1 LLFPAGFRGCHGT
14 HIQQVLVACIP
25 RNTGHRNPR
34 PLMLMKTRTERD
46 SLGERNVPADA
57 YYGIQ
62 TLRAKENFP
71 ISGITARPEFVNA
84 YAMVKK
90 AAAMANMDVGWLE
103 PKIGRAI
110 IAACEEILDGK
121 LRDQFIVDVYQ
132 AGAGTSFNMN
142 FNEVIANRALELIKR
157 KKGEYSVINP
167 NDHVNMAQSTND
179 TYPTA
184 MRLCILMVAQGFLD
198 NLENLR
204 KAFAKKGMEFERVLK
219 SGRTHLMDALPIT
232 LGQEF
237 AAYSVAIKKARN
249 LIKENLKLLEEV
261 PLGATAVGTGA
272 NTHPDY
278 QRQVV
283 NRLREVTGLNLI
295 EAEDPREMLQSRLEL
310 ASFSSSLKELSLE
323 LIRISND
330 LRLMNSGP
338 VTGWGEIRLP
348 ATQPG
353 SSIMPGKVNP
363 VMAECMNMICF
374 QIMGNDLA
382 VSMAVQA
389 GQMELN
395 VMNPVMIHNILES
408 MVLLNNYIPVFI
420 AKCISG
426 IEADEERCKSYL
438 EKNPSIATFLA
449 PHIGYM
455 KSAEIAKEALKRDMS
470 VRDLVIEKG
479 LLSKKDLDRIF
490 DWEFLIG
497 RKKSEKK

>member
-1 LLFPAGFRGCHGT
+1 
-14 HIQQVLVACIP
+14 
-25 RNTGHRNPR
+25 
-34 PLMLMKTRTERD
+34 METRKEKD
-46 SLGERNVPADA
+46 SLGEREVPVNA

-62 TLRAKENFP
+62 TLRATENFP
-71 ISGITARPEFVNA
+71 VSGILARPEFINA

-103 PKIGRAI
+103 PHIAEAI
-110 IAACEEILDGK
+110 VSACNEILAGK
-121 LRDQFIVDVYQ
+121 LHDQFVVDDFQ

-142 FNEVIANRALELIKR
+142 MNEVVANRALELVGR
-157 KKGEYSVINP
+157 KKGDYSVIHP

-184 MRLCILMVAQGFLD
+184 MRLCILIIAQDLLD
-198 NLENLR
+198 KLERLR
-204 KAFAKKGMEFERVLK
+204 KAFVKKGMEFERVLK
-219 SGRTHLMDALPIT
+219 SGRTHLMDALPVT

-237 AAYSVAIKKARN
+237 MAYSVAIKKSRDM
-249 LIKENLKLLEEV
+249 LKEKLKLLEEV

-278 QRQVV
+278 HVQVV
-283 NRLREVTGLNLI
+283 KHLREITGLNLI
-295 EAEDPREMLQSRLEL
+295 EAEDPREALQSRLDFASISGGLKAL
-310 ASFSSSLKELSLE
+310 ALE

-338 VTGWGEIRLP
+338 ITGWAEIRLP

-374 QIMGNDLA
+374 QIIGNDLS

-420 AKCISG
+420 DKCISG
-426 IEADEERCKSYL
+426 IEADEEKCRSYL
-438 EKNPSIATFLA
+438 EKNPSIATFLD

-455 KSAEIAKEALKRDMS
+455 QAAEIAKEALRRNMS
-470 VRDLVIEKG
+470 VRDLVLEKG
-479 LLSKKDLDRIF
+479 ILTEEQVEQIF
-490 DWEFLIG
+490 DIDFLVG
-497 RKKSEKK
+497 KKKSDKK

>member
-1 LLFPAGFRGCHGT
+1 MRLA
-14 HIQQVLVACIP
+14 
-25 RNTGHRNPR
+25 
-34 PLMLMKTRTERD
+34 KTRVERD
-46 SLGERNVPADA
+46 SLGEREVPADA

-62 TLRAKENFP
+62 TMRATENFP
-71 ISGITARPEFVNA
+71 VSGIMARPEFIDA

-103 PKIGRAI
+103 PYIAEAI
-110 IAACEEILDGK
+110 VAACDEILAGK
-121 LRDQFIVDVYQ
+121 LRDQFVVDDFQ

-142 FNEVIANRALELIKR
+142 LNEVIANRALELIGR
-157 KKGEYSVINP
+157 SKGEYSIISP

-184 MRLCILMVAQGFLD
+184 MRLCILIIAQHLLD
-198 NLENLR
+198 NLEKLR
-204 KAFAKKGMEFERVLK
+204 RAFVKKGMEFENVLK
-219 SGRTHLMDALPIT
+219 SGRTHLMDALPVT

-237 AAYSVAIKKARN
+237 MAYSVAIKKSRDQ
-249 LIKENLKLLEEV
+249 LKEKLKLLEEV

-278 QRQVV
+278 HKQAVRHM
-283 NRLREVTGLNLI
+283 REITGLNLI
-295 EAEDPREMLQSRLEL
+295 EAEDPRESLQSRLDFAMISGGLKAL
-310 ASFSSSLKELSLE
+310 ALE

-338 VTGWGEIRLP
+338 TTGWAEIRLP

-363 VMAECMNMICF
+363 VMAECMDMICF
-374 QIMGNDLA
+374 QIVGNDLS

-420 AKCISG
+420 DKCISG
-426 IEADEERCKSYL
+426 IEADVEKCRSYL
-438 EKNPSIATFLA
+438 EKNPSIATFLDT
-449 PHIGYM
+449 HIGYM
-455 KSAEIAKEALKRDMS
+455 KSAEVAKEALRRNMS

-479 LLSKKDLDRIF
+479 IMTREQADRVF
-490 DWEFLIG
+490 DIEFLIG
-497 RKKSEKK
+497 KKKSDKK

>member
-1 LLFPAGFRGCHGT
+1 M
-14 HIQQVLVACIP
+14 
-25 RNTGHRNPR
+25 NTR
-34 PLMLMKTRTERD
+34 LERD
-46 SLGERNVPADA
+46 SLGERQVPEDA

-62 TLRAKENFP
+62 TLRATENFP
-71 ISGITARPEFVNA
+71 VSGIRARPEFISA

-90 AAAMANMDVGWLE
+90 AAALANMDVGWLE
-103 PKIGRAI
+103 PYIAEAI
-110 IAACEEILDGK
+110 VAACDEIMAGK
-121 LRDQFIVDVYQ
+121 LHDQFVVDDFQ

-142 FNEVIANRALELIKR
+142 LNEVIANRALELIGR
-157 KKGEYSVINP
+157 GKGEYSVINP

-184 MRLCILMVAQGFLD
+184 MRLCILIIAQELMDKLD
-198 NLENLR
+198 DLR

-237 AAYSVAIKKARN
+237 MAYSVAIKKARDQ
-249 LIKENLKLLEEV
+249 LKEKLKLLEEV
-261 PLGATAVGTGA
+261 PLGATAIGTGA

-278 QRQVV
+278 HRQVV
-283 NRLREVTGLNLI
+283 RHLRQITGLNLI
-295 EAEDPREMLQSRLEL
+295 EAEDPREALQSRLDFAMISGGLKAL
-310 ASFSSSLKELSLE
+310 ALE

-338 VTGWGEIRLP
+338 TTGWAEIRLP

-363 VMAECMNMICF
+363 VMAECMDMICF
-374 QIMGNDLA
+374 QIVGNDIS

-408 MVLLNNYIPVFI
+408 MVLLDNYIPVFI
-420 AKCISG
+420 EKCISG
-426 IEADEERCKSYL
+426 IEADEEKCRSYL
-438 EKNPSIATFLA
+438 EKNPSIATFLD
-449 PHIGYM
+449 PYIGYM
-455 KSAEIAKEALKRDMS
+455 NSAELAKEALGRNMS
-470 VRDLVIEKG
+470 VRDLVIEKRI
-479 LLSKKDLDRIF
+479 LTQEQVDSIFDLD
-490 DWEFLIG
+490 FLIG
-497 RKKSEKK
+497 KKKSDKK

>member
-1 LLFPAGFRGCHGT
+1 
-14 HIQQVLVACIP
+14 
-25 RNTGHRNPR
+25 
-34 PLMLMKTRTERD
+34 METRKERD
-46 SLGERNVPADA
+46 SLGVREVPADA

-62 TLRAKENFP
+62 TLRATENFP
-71 ISGITARPEFVNA
+71 VSGIRARPEFINA
-84 YAMVKK
+84 FAMVKK
-90 AAAMANMDVGWLE
+90 AAALANMDVGWLE
-103 PKIGRAI
+103 PYKAEAI
-110 IAACEEILDGK
+110 VSACDEIMSGK
-121 LRDQFIVDVYQ
+121 LQDQFVVDDFQ

-142 FNEVIANRALELIKR
+142 LNEVIANRALELVGKA
-157 KKGEYSVINP
+157 KGDYSVINP

-184 MRLCILMVAQGFLD
+184 MRLCILIIAQDLLD
-198 NLENLR
+198 KLDLLR
-204 KAFAKKGMEFERVLK
+204 KAFVRKGMQFEKILK
-219 SGRTHLMDALPIT
+219 SGRTHLMDALPVT

-237 AAYSVAIKKARN
+237 MAYSVAIKKSRDQ
-249 LIKENLKLLEEV
+249 LKEKLKLLEEV

-283 NRLREVTGLNLI
+283 KRLRAITGLNLI
-295 EAEDPREMLQSRLEL
+295 EAEDPREALQSRLDFAMISGGLKAL
-310 ASFSSSLKELSLE
+310 ALE

-338 VTGWGEIRLP
+338 ITGWAEIRLP

-363 VMAECMNMICF
+363 VMAECMDMICF
-374 QIMGNDLA
+374 QIMGNDIS

-408 MVLLNNYIPVFI
+408 MVLLNNYIPVYI
-420 AKCISG
+420 EKCISG
-426 IEADEERCKSYL
+426 IEADEAKCRSYL
-438 EKNPSIATFLA
+438 DKNPSIATFLD

-455 KSAEIAKEALKRDMS
+455 QSAEIAKEALSRNMS
-470 VRDLVIEKG
+470 VKDLVIEKG
-479 LLSKKDLDRIF
+479 ILTPEQVERIF

-497 RKKSEKK
+497 RKKSDKK

>member
-1 LLFPAGFRGCHGT
+1 MGFR
-14 HIQQVLVACIP
+14 I
-25 RNTGHRNPR
+25 
-34 PLMLMKTRTERD
+34 ERD
-46 SLGERNVPADA
+46 SLGERQVPEEA

-62 TLRAKENFP
+62 TLRATENFP
-71 ISGITARPEFVNA
+71 VSGIMPRPEFINA

-90 AAAMANMDVGWLE
+90 AAAQANMDVGWLE
-103 PKIGRAI
+103 PSIAEAI
-110 IAACEEILDGK
+110 VSACDEILAGK
-121 LRDQFIVDVYQ
+121 LHDQFVVDDFQ

-142 FNEVIANRALELIKR
+142 LNEVIANRALELIGH
-157 KKGEYSVINP
+157 KKGEYQLINP

-184 MRLCILMVAQGFLD
+184 MRLCILIIAQDLLD
-198 NLENLR
+198 KLEQLR
-204 KAFAKKGMEFERVLK
+204 RAFVRKGMEFERVLK
-219 SGRTHLMDALPIT
+219 SGRTHLMDALPVT

-237 AAYSVAIKKARN
+237 MAYSVAIRKGRDQLKG
-249 LIKENLKLLEEV
+249 KLKLLEEV

-278 QRQVV
+278 HTQVV
-283 NRLREVTGLNLI
+283 KHLRAITALNLI
-295 EAEDPREMLQSRLEL
+295 EAEDPRESLQSRLDFSTVSGGLKSL
-310 ASFSSSLKELSLE
+310 ALE

-338 VTGWGEIRLP
+338 TTGWAEIRLP

-374 QIMGNDLA
+374 QIVGNDLS

-420 AKCISG
+420 DKCVLG
-426 IEADEERCKSYL
+426 IEADEDKCRSYL
-438 EKNPSIATFLA
+438 EKNPSIATFLE

-455 KSAEIAKEALKRDMS
+455 KSADIAKEALKRNMS
-470 VRDLVIEKG
+470 VKALVIEKG
-479 LLSKKDLDRIF
+479 ILTPEQVERIF
-490 DWEFLIG
+490 DIEFLIG
-497 RKKSEKK
+497 AKKSDKK

>member
-1 LLFPAGFRGCHGT
+1 MC
-14 HIQQVLVACIP
+14 
-25 RNTGHRNPR
+25 
-34 PLMLMKTRTERD
+34 LMGNRIERD
-46 SLGERNVPADA
+46 SLGEREVPEDA

-62 TLRAKENFP
+62 TLRATENFP
-71 ISGITARPEFVNA
+71 VSGIMARPEFINA

-90 AAAMANMDVGWLE
+90 AAAQANMDVGWLE
-103 PKIGRAI
+103 PYITEAI
-110 IAACEEILDGK
+110 VAACDEILAGK
-121 LRDQFIVDVYQ
+121 LHDQFVVDDFQ

-142 FNEVIANRALELIKR
+142 FNEVIANRALELVGR
-157 KKGEYSVINP
+157 KKGEYSVIHP

-179 TYPTA
+179 TYPAA
-184 MRLCILMVAQGFLD
+184 MRLCILIIAQDLLD
-198 NLENLR
+198 NLDKLR
-204 KAFAKKGMEFERVLK
+204 KSFVKKGMQFEKILK

-237 AAYSVAIKKARN
+237 TAYSVAIKKSASQ
-249 LIKENLKLLEEV
+249 LKEKLKLLEEV

-278 QRQVV
+278 HTQVV
-283 NRLREVTGLNLI
+283 KHLREITGLNLI
-295 EAEDPREMLQSRLEL
+295 EAEDPREALQSRLDL
-310 ASFSSSLKELSLE
+310 AAVSSGMKAIALE

-338 VTGWGEIRLP
+338 TTGWAEIKLP

-363 VMAECMNMICF
+363 VMAECMDMICF
-374 QIMGNDLA
+374 QIVGNDIS

-420 AKCISG
+420 DKCIAG
-426 IEADEERCKSYL
+426 IEADEAKCRSYL
-438 EKNPSIATFLA
+438 EKNPSIATFLD

-455 KSAEIAKEALKRDMS
+455 QAAEIAKEALRRNMS
-470 VRDLVIEKG
+470 VKDLVLEKG
-479 LLSKKDLDRIF
+479 VLTKEQVEQIF
-490 DWEFLIG
+490 DYEFLVG
-497 RKKSEKK
+497 NKKSDKK

>member
-1 LLFPAGFRGCHGT
+1 LE
-14 HIQQVLVACIP
+14 
-25 RNTGHRNPR
+25 
-34 PLMLMKTRTERD
+34 TRKERD
-46 SLGERNVPADA
+46 SLGVREVPADA

-62 TLRAKENFP
+62 TLRAIENFP
-71 ISGITARPEFVNA
+71 VSGIRARPEFINA
-84 YAMVKK
+84 FAMVKK
-90 AAAMANMDVGWLE
+90 AAALANMDVGWLE
-103 PKIGRAI
+103 PYKAEAI
-110 IAACEEILDGK
+110 VSACDEIMSGK
-121 LRDQFIVDVYQ
+121 LQDQFVVDDFQ

-142 FNEVIANRALELIKR
+142 LNEVIANRALELIGKE
-157 KKGEYSVINP
+157 KGDYSVINP

-184 MRLCILMVAQGFLD
+184 MRLCILIIAQDLLD
-198 NLENLR
+198 KLDLLR
-204 KAFAKKGMEFERVLK
+204 KAFVKKGMQFEKILK
-219 SGRTHLMDALPIT
+219 SGRTHLMDALPVT

-237 AAYSVAIKKARN
+237 MAYSVAIKKSRN
-249 LIKENLKLLEEV
+249 QLKENLKLLEEV

-283 NRLREVTGLNLI
+283 KHIRAITGLNLI
-295 EAEDPREMLQSRLEL
+295 EAEDPREALQSRLDFAMISGGLKAL
-310 ASFSSSLKELSLE
+310 A

-338 VTGWGEIRLP
+338 ITGWAEIRLP

-363 VMAECMNMICF
+363 VMAECMDMICF
-374 QIMGNDLA
+374 QIMGNDIS

-408 MVLLNNYIPVFI
+408 MVLLNNYIPVYI
-420 AKCISG
+420 EKCISG
-426 IEADEERCKSYL
+426 IEADEAKCRSYL
-438 EKNPSIATFLA
+438 EKNPSIATFLD

-455 KSAEIAKEALKRDMS
+455 QSAEIAKEALRRSMS
-470 VRDLVIEKG
+470 VKDLVIEKG
-479 LLSKKDLDRIF
+479 ILTPEQVERIF

-497 RKKSEKK
+497 RKKSDKK

>member
-1 LLFPAGFRGCHGT
+1 MGNR
-14 HIQQVLVACIP
+14 I
-25 RNTGHRNPR
+25 
-34 PLMLMKTRTERD
+34 ERD
-46 SLGERNVPADA
+46 SLGEREVPEDA

-62 TLRAKENFP
+62 TLRATENFP
-71 ISGITARPEFVNA
+71 VSGIMARPEFINA

-90 AAAMANMDVGWLE
+90 AAAQANMDVGWLE
-103 PKIGRAI
+103 PYITEAI
-110 IAACEEILDGK
+110 VAACDEILAGK
-121 LRDQFIVDVYQ
+121 LHDQFVVDDFQ

-142 FNEVIANRALELIKR
+142 FNEVIANRALELVGR
-157 KKGEYSVINP
+157 KKGEYSVIHP

-179 TYPTA
+179 TYPAA
-184 MRLCILMVAQGFLD
+184 MRLCILIIAQDLLD
-198 NLENLR
+198 NLDKL
-204 KAFAKKGMEFERVLK
+204 KKSFVKKGMEFERILK
-219 SGRTHLMDALPIT
+219 SGRTHLMDALPVT

-237 AAYSVAIKKARN
+237 MAYSVAIKKGRDQ
-249 LIKENLKLLEEV
+249 LKEKLKLLEEV

-278 QRQVV
+278 HRMVV
-283 NRLREVTGLNLI
+283 KHLREITGLNLI
-295 EAEDPREMLQSRLEL
+295 EAEDPREALQSRLDFATVSGGLKVL
-310 ASFSSSLKELSLE
+310 ALE

-338 VTGWGEIRLP
+338 ITGWAEIKLP

-363 VMAECMNMICF
+363 VMAECMDMICF
-374 QIMGNDLA
+374 QIVGNDIS

-420 AKCISG
+420 EKCISG
-426 IEADEERCKSYL
+426 IEADEEKCRSYL
-438 EKNPSIATFLA
+438 EKNPSIATFLD

-455 KSAEIAKEALKRDMS
+455 KAAEIAKEALKRNMS

-479 LLSKKDLDRIF
+479 IFTPEEADRIF
-490 DWEFLIG
+490 DYEYLIG
-497 RKKSEKK
+497 KKKSDKK

>member
-1 LLFPAGFRGCHGT
+1 MASSR
-14 HIQQVLVACIP
+14 V
-25 RNTGHRNPR
+25 R
-34 PLMLMKTRTERD
+34 KERD
-46 SLGERNVPADA
+46 SIGERDVPEDA

-62 TLRAKENFP
+62 TLRATENFP
-71 ISGITARPEFVNA
+71 VSGIRARPEFIRA

-90 AAAMANMDVGWLE
+90 AAALANMDVGWLE
-103 PKIGRAI
+103 PRIAEAI
-110 IAACEEILDGK
+110 VSACDEILSDK
-121 LRDQFIVDVYQ
+121 LHDQFVVDDFQ

-142 FNEVIANRALELIKR
+142 LNEVIANRALELIGKA
-157 KKGEYSVINP
+157 KGEYSIIHP

-184 MRLCILMVAQGFLD
+184 MRLCILIIAQDLMD
-198 NLENLR
+198 NLEKLKR
-204 KAFAKKGMEFERVLK
+204 AFVKKGMEFERVLK
-219 SGRTHLMDALPIT
+219 SGRTHLMDALPVT
-232 LGQEF
+232 LGQELM
-237 AAYSVAIKKARN
+237 AYSVAIKKARDSF
-249 LIKENLKLLEEV
+249 KEQLKLLEEV

-278 QRQVV
+278 HRQVV
-283 NRLREVTGLNLI
+283 RHLREITGLNLR
-295 EAEDPREMLQSRLEL
+295 EAEDPREALQSRLDF
-310 ASFSSSLKELSLE
+310 AGVSGSLKALALE

-330 LRLMNSGP
+330 LRLMGSGP
-338 VTGWGEIRLP
+338 TTGFAEIRLP

-363 VMAECMNMICF
+363 VMAECMDMICF
-374 QIMGNDLA
+374 QIVGNDLS

-408 MVLLNNYIPVFI
+408 MVLLNNYVPVFI
-420 AKCISG
+420 DKCVSG
-426 IEADEERCKSYL
+426 IEADEAKCRSYL

-455 KSAEIAKEALKRDMS
+455 EAAEVAKEALARDMS
-470 VRDLVIEKG
+470 VKDLVLEKG
-479 LLSKKDLDRIF
+479 LLTKDEVERIF

-497 RKKSEKK
+497 RKKSDKK

>member
-1 LLFPAGFRGCHGT
+1 
-14 HIQQVLVACIP
+14 
-25 RNTGHRNPR
+25 
-34 PLMLMKTRTERD
+34 MKTRTERD
-46 SLGERNVPADA
+46 SLGERRVPEEA
-57 YYGIQ
+57 YFGIQ
-62 TLRAKENFP
+62 TLRATENFP
-71 ISGITARPEFVNA
+71 VSGIMARPEFISA

-90 AAAMANMDVGWLE
+90 AAALANQDVRWLE
-103 PKIGRAI
+103 PKIAEAI
-110 IAACEEILDGK
+110 VAACDEILAGK
-121 LRDQFIVDVYQ
+121 LRDQFVVDDFQ

-142 FNEVIANRALELIKR
+142 FNEVIANRALELMGR
-157 KKGEYSVINP
+157 RKGEYSVVHP

-184 MRLCILMVAQGFLD
+184 MRLCILITAQPLLD
-198 NLENLR
+198 NLNRLS
-204 KAFAKKGMEFERVLK
+204 KSFSKKGMEFERILK
-219 SGRTHLMDALPIT
+219 SGRTHLMDALPVT

-237 AAYSVAIKKARN
+237 KAYSVAIRKARDMF
-249 LIKENLKLLEEV
+249 KESLKLLEEV

-278 QRQVV
+278 HKRVV
-283 NRLREVTGLNLI
+283 RHLREITALNLK
-295 EAEDPREMLQSRLEL
+295 EAEDPREVLQSRLDF
-310 ASFSSSLKELSLE
+310 ASVSSSLKSLALE

-338 VTGWGEIRLP
+338 TTGWAEISLP

-363 VMAECMNMICF
+363 VMAECMDMICF
-374 QIMGNDLA
+374 QIVGNDVS

-395 VMNPVMIHNILES
+395 VMNPVIVHNILES
-408 MVLLNNYIPVFI
+408 MVLLNNYVPVFI
-420 AKCISG
+420 EKCISG
-426 IEADEERCKSYL
+426 IEADEAKCRSYL

-455 KSAEIAKEALKRDMS
+455 KAAEVAKEALARDMS
-470 VRDLVIEKG
+470 VRDLVIEKKI
-479 LLSKKDLDRIF
+479 LTREEVERIF

-497 RKKSEKK
+497 RKKSDRK

>member
-1 LLFPAGFRGCHGT
+1 MDYR
-14 HIQQVLVACIP
+14 I
-25 RNTGHRNPR
+25 
-34 PLMLMKTRTERD
+34 ERD
-46 SLGERNVPADA
+46 SLGERKVPLSA

-62 TLRAKENFP
+62 TLRATENFP
-71 ISGITARPEFVNA
+71 VSGIMARPEFINA

-90 AAAMANMDVGWLE
+90 AAALANMDVGWLE
-103 PKIGRAI
+103 PYIAEAI
-110 IAACEEILDGK
+110 VAACNEILDGK
-121 LRDQFIVDVYQ
+121 LHDHFVVDDFQ

-142 FNEVIANRALELIKR
+142 LNEVIANRALELVGR
-157 KKGEYSVINP
+157 NKGEYSVISP

-184 MRLCILMVAQGFLD
+184 MRLCILIIAQDLLD
-198 NLENLR
+198 NLDRLR
-204 KAFAKKGMEFERVLK
+204 KAFVKKGMEFERVLK
-219 SGRTHLMDALPIT
+219 SGRTHLMDALPVT

-237 AAYSVAIKKARN
+237 MAYSVAIKKSRDMF
-249 LIKENLKLLEEV
+249 KEKLKLLEEV

-278 QRQVV
+278 QIHVV
-283 NRLREVTGLNLI
+283 EHMREITGLNLI
-295 EAEDPREMLQSRLEL
+295 EAEDPREALQSRLDFASVSGEL
-310 ASFSSSLKELSLE
+310 KALALE

-338 VTGWGEIRLP
+338 ITGWAEIRLP

-363 VMAECMNMICF
+363 VMAECMDMICF
-374 QIMGNDLA
+374 QIMGNDIS

-497 RKKSEKK
+497 RKKSDKK

>member
-1 LLFPAGFRGCHGT
+1 
-14 HIQQVLVACIP
+14 
-25 RNTGHRNPR
+25 
-34 PLMLMKTRTERD
+34 MKTRTERD
-46 SLGERNVPADA
+46 SLGQREVPSNA

-71 ISGITARPEFVNA
+71 VSGITARPEFINA

-90 AAAMANMDVGWLE
+90 AAALANMDVGWLE
-103 PKIGRAI
+103 PKIGHAI
-110 IAACEEILDGK
+110 VEACDEILHGK

-142 FNEVIANRALELIKR
+142 FNEVIANRALELINK
-157 KKGEYSVINP
+157 KKGDYSVINP

-184 MRLCILMVAQGFLD
+184 MRLCILMVAQVLLD
-198 NLENLR
+198 NLESLR

-237 AAYSVAIKKARN
+237 MAYSIAVKKSRN
-249 LIKENLKLLEEV
+249 LLKENLKLLEEV

-278 QRQVV
+278 HLQVV
-283 NRLREVTGLNLI
+283 SRLREITGLNLI
-295 EAEDPREMLQSRLEL
+295 EAEDPREMLQSRLEF
-310 ASFSSSLKELSLE
+310 ASLSSTLKELSLE

-338 VTGWGEIRLP
+338 VTGWGEIHLP

-363 VMAECMNMICF
+363 VMAECMDMICF

-408 MVLLNNYIPVFI
+408 MVLMNNYIPVYI
-420 AKCISG
+420 EKCIAG

-455 KSAEIAKEALKRDMS
+455 KAAEIAKEALKRDVS
-470 VRDLVIEKG
+470 VRDLVIERG

-497 RKKSEKK
+497 RKKSDKK

>member
-1 LLFPAGFRGCHGT
+1 
-14 HIQQVLVACIP
+14 
-25 RNTGHRNPR
+25 
-34 PLMLMKTRTERD
+34 
-46 SLGERNVPADA
+46 
-57 YYGIQ
+57 
-62 TLRAKENFP
+62 
-71 ISGITARPEFVNA
+71 
-84 YAMVKK
+84 
-90 AAAMANMDVGWLE
+90 
-103 PKIGRAI
+103 
-110 IAACEEILDGK
+110 
-121 LRDQFIVDVYQ
+121 
-132 AGAGTSFNMN
+132 
-142 FNEVIANRALELIKR
+142 
-157 KKGEYSVINP
+157 
-167 NDHVNMAQSTND
+167 
-179 TYPTA
+179 
-184 MRLCILMVAQGFLD
+184 
-198 NLENLR
+198 
-204 KAFAKKGMEFERVLK
+204 
-219 SGRTHLMDALPIT
+219 MDALPIT

-249 LIKENLKLLEEV
+249 LLKENLKFLEEV

-283 NRLREVTGLNLI
+283 DRLSEITGLNLI

-310 ASFSSSLKELSLE
+310 ASVSGSLKELSLE

-338 VTGWGEIRLP
+338 VTGWGEIHLP

-363 VMAECMNMICF
+363 VMAECMDMICF
-374 QIMGNDLA
+374 QIMGNDLT

-408 MVLLNNYIPVFI
+408 MVLLNNYIPVYI

-438 EKNPSIATFLA
+438 EKNPAIATFLA

-455 KSAEIAKEALKRDMS
+455 KAAEIAKEALKRDMS

-497 RKKSEKK
+497 RKKSDKK

>member
-1 LLFPAGFRGCHGT
+1 VLLT
-14 HIQQVLVACIP
+14 
-25 RNTGHRNPR
+25 R
-34 PLMLMKTRTERD
+34 PEALLMKTRIERD
-46 SLGERNVPADA
+46 SLGEREVPEDA

-62 TLRAKENFP
+62 TLRATENFP
-71 ISGITARPEFVNA
+71 VSGIYARPEFITA

-90 AAAMANMDVGWLE
+90 AAAQANMDVGWLE
-103 PKIGRAI
+103 PYIAEAI
-110 IAACEEILDGK
+110 ISACDEILAGK
-121 LRDQFIVDVYQ
+121 LHDQFVVDDFQ

-142 FNEVIANRALELIKR
+142 FNEVIANRALELTGR
-157 KKGEYSVINP
+157 KKGDYSIIHP

-184 MRLCILMVAQGFLD
+184 MRLCILIIAQELLD
-198 NLENLR
+198 NLEKLR
-204 KAFAKKGMEFERVLK
+204 KAFVKKGMEFERVLK
-219 SGRTHLMDALPIT
+219 SGRTHLMDALPVT

-237 AAYSVAIKKARN
+237 MAYSIALKKARN
-249 LIKENLKLLEEV
+249 MFKEKLKLLEEV

-278 QRQVV
+278 HVHVV
-283 NRLREVTGLNLI
+283 KHLREITGLNLI
-295 EAEDPREMLQSRLEL
+295 EAEDPREALQSRLDFASVSGGLRDL
-310 ASFSSSLKELSLE
+310 ALE

-338 VTGWGEIRLP
+338 TTGWGEIHLP

-363 VMAECMNMICF
+363 VMAECMDMICF
-374 QIMGNDLA
+374 QVMGNDLS

-408 MVLLNNYIPVFI
+408 MVLLDNYIPVFI
-420 AKCISG
+420 DKCILG
-426 IEADEERCKSYL
+426 IEADEARCRGYL
-438 EKNPSIATFLA
+438 DKNPSIATFLD
-449 PHIGYM
+449 PYIGYM
-455 KSAEIAKEALKRDMS
+455 KAAEIAKESLRRNVS

-479 LLSKKDLDRIF
+479 ILSKEEVERIF
-490 DWEFLIG
+490 DWEFLSG
-497 RKKSEKK
+497 RKRSDKK

>member
-1 LLFPAGFRGCHGT
+1 LL
-14 HIQQVLVACIP
+14 
-25 RNTGHRNPR
+25 
-34 PLMLMKTRTERD
+34 KTRKERD
-46 SLGERNVPADA
+46 SLGEREVPADA
-57 YYGIQ
+57 YFGIQ
-62 TLRAKENFP
+62 TLRATENFP
-71 ISGITARPEFVNA
+71 VSGILARPEFINA

-103 PKIGRAI
+103 PPIAETI
-110 IAACEEILDGK
+110 VAACDEILAGK
-121 LRDQFIVDVYQ
+121 LHDQFVVDDFQ

-142 FNEVIANRALELIKR
+142 MNEVIANRALELIR
-157 KKGEYSVINP
+157 KEKGDYSVIHP

-184 MRLCILMVAQGFLD
+184 MRLCILIIAQDLLD
-198 NLENLR
+198 HLDKLR
-204 KAFAKKGMEFERVLK
+204 KAFVKKGMEFERILK
-219 SGRTHLMDALPIT
+219 SGRTHLMDALPVT

-237 AAYSVAIKKARN
+237 MAYSVAIKKARDM
-249 LIKENLKLLEEV
+249 LKEKLKLLEEV

-278 QRQVV
+278 HVHVV
-283 NRLREVTGLNLI
+283 KHLREITGLNLI
-295 EAEDPREMLQSRLEL
+295 EAEDPREALQSRLDF
-310 ASFSSSLKELSLE
+310 ASISGGLKALSLE

-338 VTGWGEIRLP
+338 ITGWAEIRLP

-363 VMAECMNMICF
+363 VMAECMDMICF
-374 QIMGNDLA
+374 QIMGNDIS

-420 AKCISG
+420 DKCIAG
-426 IEADEERCKSYL
+426 IEADEAKCRSYL
-438 EKNPSIATFLA
+438 EKNPSIATFLD

-455 KSAEIAKEALKRDMS
+455 QAAEIAKEALRRNMS
-470 VRDLVIEKG
+470 VKDLVVEKG
-479 LLSKKDLDRIF
+479 VLTKEQVEQIF
-490 DWEFLIG
+490 DYEFLVG
-497 RKKSEKK
+497 KKKSDKK